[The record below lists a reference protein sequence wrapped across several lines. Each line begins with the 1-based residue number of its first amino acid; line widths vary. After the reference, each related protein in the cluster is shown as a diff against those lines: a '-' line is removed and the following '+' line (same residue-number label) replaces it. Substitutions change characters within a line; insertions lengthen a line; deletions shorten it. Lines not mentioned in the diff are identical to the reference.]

1 MPRGDDLQERLIQ
14 FAARI
19 IRVSS
24 ALPKN
29 IAGRHIANQI
39 LRSGTAPAA
48 HHAEARAAES
58 ASDFIH
64 KMKIGA
70 KELNET
76 EVWLRII
83 IASDLLSEK
92 QMAGVLQECNELQRI
107 FATSIKT
114 ARRSRNSR
122 PRR

>member
-1 MPRGDDLQERLIQ
+1 MPKGDDLQDRLIK

-19 IRVSS
+19 IRVSA
-24 ALPKN
+24 ALPKDT
-29 IAGRHIANQI
+29 AGRHIANQI

-58 ASDFIH
+58 PADFVH

-76 EVWLRII
+76 EVWLRIT
-83 IASDLLSEK
+83 IASELLTGK
-92 QMAGVLQECNELQRI
+92 MLAGVLQECNELQRI

-114 ARRSRNSR
+114 ARKSQ

>member
-1 MPRGDDLQERLIQ
+1 MPKGDDLQDRLIK

-19 IRVSS
+19 IKVSA

-29 IAGRHIANQI
+29 IAGRHIANQM

-58 ASDFIH
+58 PSDFVH

-83 IASDLLSEK
+83 IASEMLPAPHL
-92 QMAGVLQECNELQRI
+92 AGVLKECNELQRI
-107 FATSIKT
+107 FATSINT
-114 ARRSRNSR
+114 ARKSKHRH
-122 PRR
+122 